1 MDLGFD
7 ITSIEIQEEKYA
19 EWERQQE
26 KEKIEKK
33 YEEYKLSGV
42 PKKFYKDSFDTFI
55 ANNEEEK
62 KIKDTVVQFSEN
74 PKNRVLILCGKNGT
88 GKSHLVASIIKE
100 YGGLF
105 ITSSML
111 CIKYESAKTGYNNSE
126 TRTVLLNFYC
136 RTKLLVIDECMK
148 YTLNPELEK
157 FLLAYILCTRYEN
170 NLPTVFVTN
179 SEKKRIIEFL
189 GRASYDRLT
198 EVCTTLVFTGESKRK
213 NNRQV

>member
-7 ITSIEIQEEKYA
+7 ITSIEIQEKRYA

-26 KEKIEKK
+26 KEKLEKK

-55 ANNEEEK
+55 ANSEEEK
-62 KIKDTVVQFSEN
+62 KIKDTVVEFSGN

-88 GKSHLVASIIKE
+88 GKSHLGSSIIKA

-170 NLPTVFVTN
+170 NLPTVFITN
-179 SEKKRIIEFL
+179 SEKKRMIEFL

-198 EVCTTLVFTGESKRK
+198 EVCTTLVFTGESKRR
-213 NNRQV
+213 NNRHV

>member
-7 ITSIEIQEEKYA
+7 ITSIEIQEKRYV

-26 KEKIEKK
+26 KEKLEKK

-55 ANNEEEK
+55 ANSEEEK
-62 KIKDTVVQFSEN
+62 KIKDTVVEFSGN

-88 GKSHLVASIIKE
+88 GKSHLGSSIIKA

-157 FLLAYILCTRYEN
+157 FLLAYILCSRYEN
-170 NLPTVFVTN
+170 NLPTVFITN
-179 SEKKRIIEFL
+179 SEKKRMIEFL

-198 EVCTTLVFTGESKRK
+198 EVCTTLVFTGESKRR

>member
-7 ITSIEIQEEKYA
+7 ITSIEIQEERYA

-42 PKKFYKDSFDTFI
+42 PKKFYKDSFDTYI

-62 KIKDTVVQFSEN
+62 KIKDTVVEFSGN

-88 GKSHLVASIIKE
+88 GKSHLGSSIIKA

-170 NLPTVFVTN
+170 NLPTVFITN
-179 SEKKRIIEFL
+179 SEKKRMVEFL